1 MSIERQ
7 IELLNDLVQVM
18 HHSANGDYEEMAC
31 VFRYLNP
38 AGSWSIDTE
47 FSFVRNGESI
57 SAFLRDPR
65 NRMIHHVR
73 ELHALM
79 KSHTGDDWKSFVLRV
94 GADGRA
100 NTKFAYG
107 AES

>member
-7 IELLNDLVQVM
+7 VELLNDLVQVM
-18 HHSANGDYEEMAC
+18 HNCANGDYEEMSC

-38 AGSWSIDTE
+38 EDSWSIDTE
-47 FSFVRNGESI
+47 FSFVRNGEAI

-79 KSHTGDDWKSFVLRV
+79 KSHTGGDWKSFVLQV
-94 GADGRA
+94 GPDGKA
-100 NTKFAYG
+100 HTKFSY
-107 AES
+107 